1 MFGRDFNDFFR
12 DFDKMMSQFDNK
24 FNSSW
29 KSNLDLNNWDK
40 QVYESED
47 GSLQI
52 TTFSKKFKPESN
64 EKNGLTK
71 LKKQLEVAIENEDFE
86 SAVKLRDQIKS
97 FEKNQEKLEK
107 LELELKKMIDEQNF
121 EKAIEIRDE
130 LKKLRS

>member
-12 DFDKMMSQFDNK
+12 DFDKMMSQFDNQ
-24 FNSSW
+24 FNSTW
-29 KSNLDLNNWDK
+29 KSNLDLKNWDK
-40 QVYESED
+40 QVYENED

-52 TTFSKKFKPESN
+52 TTFTKKFKPESN
-64 EKNGLTK
+64 DKNGLMK
-71 LKKQLEVAIENEDFE
+71 LKKQLEVAIESEDFE
-86 SAVKLRDQIKS
+86 SAVKLRDQIKN
-97 FEKNQEKLEK
+97 FEKNLKNLEK

>member
-47 GSLQI
+47 GSLKI

>member
-1 MFGRDFNDFFR
+1 
-12 DFDKMMSQFDNK
+12 MMSQFDNK